1 MSKGMQRRLKWFVI
15 VLTAY
20 ALPGSTV
27 ANAQTIERA
36 AIDQIV
42 QESTSEDDPGLAV
55 GIVLDGKT
63 AYEAYRGFAE
73 LEHQNPVRQS
83 TRFNIASNAK
93 QFTALAV
100 LELAERDALSLDDD
114 VRKYF
119 PELLPDVEHPILV
132 RHLITHSSGIRDV
145 YDLWSI
151 SGVTWWQEFIGN
163 DDAFALLTR
172 QKELNFEPG
181 SDVLYSNSNYILLAG
196 IVERVTGELLDQ
208 ATRPLFDQLSM
219 PSTSFYP
226 NYMSVIPQRARAYGN
241 FGSWVA
247 FPAVTDLYGDGWLYT
262 TLPDQLA
269 WEAEVLSES
278 RPMADLIRAST
289 QIRSDVPGSPFGAGV
304 EHGQYRGVDYTYH
317 DGSTGAFNASFS
329 RFPELR
335 LSVVAMSNNGQ
346 VSTRNLVNSIVDSV
360 LADAL
365 SATQYPERP
374 DTLEA
379 KPDNADVVGLYDN
392 AGTGT
397 LLRISEHDGKLWREI
412 EGRDP
417 VELLHE
423 EGNLYQYEGN
433 PDLRMAFNVDG
444 PDSPSLTIYF
454 ASQRPLRA
462 TRVVPARTDPEYLAG
477 FVGAYA
483 NDETGSTFELTM
495 SEGELQLSFLE
506 NISPVNIQIEDR
518 IDFAGYQLL
527 AARDEAGIVTGFRL
541 NGGRLRNVWFE
552 RETRR

>member
-1 MSKGMQRRLKWFVI
+1 MWLLV
-15 VLTAY
+15 VLTSY
-20 ALPGSTV
+20 ALLGS
-27 ANAQTIERA
+27 ASAHAQTIDRA
-36 AIDQIV
+36 EIDRIV
-42 QESTSEDDPGLAV
+42 QESTGEDDPGVAV
-55 GIVLDGKT
+55 GIVLDGT
-63 AYEAYRGFAE
+63 TVYEAYRGLAE
-73 LEHQNPVRQS
+73 LEHGSPVRRS

-100 LELAERDALSLDDD
+100 LELAQKDALSLDDD

-119 PELLPDVEHPILV
+119 PGIFADIEDPILV

-163 DDAFALLTR
+163 DDAYELLSR
-172 QKELNFEPG
+172 QRELNFEPG
-181 SDVLYSNSNYILLAG
+181 TDFLYSNSNYILLAG
-196 IVERVTGELLDQ
+196 IVERVTGEPFDQAMRSLLDR
-208 ATRPLFDQLSM
+208 ASLT
-219 PSTSFYP
+219 STGFYP
-226 NYMSVIPQRARAYGN
+226 SYMSVIPDRARGYGN

-247 FPAVTDLYGDGWLYT
+247 FPAVTEFYGDGWLFS

-269 WEAEVLSES
+269 WEAEVLSGS
-278 RPMADLIRAST
+278 GPMPELIASS
-289 QIRSDVPGSPFGAGV
+289 QQLRSDAPGSPFGAGI
-304 EHGQYRGVDYTYH
+304 EFGQYRGADYIYH

-329 RFPELR
+329 RFPELQ

-379 KPDNADVVGLYDN
+379 QPDNAEVVGLYDN

-397 LLRISEHDGKLWREI
+397 LLRIAERDGKLWREI
-412 EGRDP
+412 EGREP

-423 EGNLYQYEGN
+423 DGNLYRYESN
-433 PDLRMAFNVDG
+433 PDLRMAFSVNG
-444 PDSPSLTIYF
+444 PGSPSLTIYF

-462 TRVVPARTDPEYLAG
+462 TRVVPARSEPDYLAG
-477 FVGAYA
+477 FAGAYA
-483 NDETGSTFELTM
+483 NDETGSTFELMIAENKLT
-495 SEGELQLSFLE
+495 LSFLG
-506 NISPVNIQIEDR
+506 NLSPVDMLIEDR

-527 AARDEAGIVTGFRL
+527 AARNEAGNVTGFRL
-541 NGGRLRNVWFE
+541 TGGRLRNVWFE
-552 RETRR
+552 KRSEP